1 MADGEEL
8 KNNLSESERIL
19 KQIREESAE
28 LRNIF
33 AELTESLRKSAKNST
48 ELSAVTK
55 VAASDASRLQ
65 RSAAKLEGVSRADL
79 KNKERSRSL
88 AKEAITAA
96 SNQYAVQARIR
107 TLQERRLNAT
117 EAEKD
122 EIDKVLQDLIAA
134 DETSTKLLSNYRGLV
149 DSAEELDKKG
159 KYFSNISKAIKEI
172 PVIGSLIV
180 GGFENARDGLQEA
193 SLESDIF
200 KRNLMRVDAIAK
212 GFALPTLATII
223 SGLTS
228 ADNSTTNLAK
238 QLGVSKNE
246 ARDLRASFNAISI
259 DSGISALNANA
270 MTESMI
276 QLGDTIG
283 ATTGFTTQQ
292 VVDQTKLTRMVGLQA
307 EEAARLAEFGTLN
320 GEETRSLTE
329 DILEQTA
336 ILEKETGLRLDSR
349 KVLSQ
354 VANITGQLGAQYG
367 YNTQEL
373 ARAVVQA
380 NRLGLSLEETQGVA
394 ANLLDFEQSITN
406 ELQAEL
412 LIGRDLN
419 LEQARLLALQGDS
432 AGAAAEVAKQFGT
445 AEEFSRLNV
454 IQQQSLAAAVGMS
467 ADQLADT
474 IKKQEVLNTLGEKNF
489 DTLMQ
494 TEEGRQRISELGGK
508 QLLQQ
513 LEQQSAS
520 QKFQQSLEKIQSA
533 IGSIVEGP
541 LGSLID
547 GMADIA
553 SSAGIV
559 KTALG
564 LVAGISLVRVIGS
577 IASMSASLVTAGVA
591 SAGVASAL
599 TLGLSAVAIAA
610 GIGLIM
616 ASMSK
621 ARKGAEMMPM
631 NDGIIPPGYGDRII
645 STPKGQIALN
655 NQDTIVAG
663 TNLGQGSNNQE
674 TKRTNMLLEKLIQ
687 QNTDKPRL
695 SPVGLYEVQ

>member
-1 MADGEEL
+1 MALNDDLNEAKDSLREITDAANRLADNFGSISATLKDGFKGADADV
-8 KNNLSESERIL
+8 KNLAKRSKLLTDN
-19 KQIREESAE
+19 
-28 LRNIF
+28 
-33 AELTESLRKSAKNST
+33 LTESAT
-48 ELSAVTK
+48 
-55 VAASDASRLQ
+55 Q
-65 RSAAKLEGVSRADL
+65 
-79 KNKERSRSL
+79 L
-88 AKEAITAA
+88 AKEAAKGSKDLKNI
-96 SNQYAVQARIR
+96 SKQVSSARAR
-107 TLQERRLNAT
+107 QLTLQSQIRVVQERLVNAT
-117 EAEKD
+117 EEEQEAL
-122 EIDKVLQDLIAA
+122 IGVLETLVNA
-134 DETSTKLLSNYRGLV
+134 ETSASELVRNFDRLSE
-149 DSAEELDKKG
+149 SAQELDQHG
-159 KYFSNISKAIKEI
+159 KYFDTMGNALKSI
-172 PVIGSLIV
+172 PVIGPLLASSL
-180 GGFENARDGLQEA
+180 FEARNEIQEIESSSDGTN
-193 SLESDIF
+193 
-200 KRNLMRVDAIAK
+200 KNLRKANAIAK
-212 GFALPTLATII
+212 PLGSAALVAVATSLI
-223 SGLTS
+223 SGN
-228 ADNSTTNLAK
+228 NSSFNLAK
-238 QLGVSKNE
+238 NLSISVDE
-246 ARDLRASFNAISI
+246 ARALRSEFNTIAI
-259 DSGISALNANA
+259 DSGVSALNANA
-270 MTESMI
+270 MAESMI

-283 ATTGFTTQQ
+283 ATAGFTTQQ

-307 EEAARLAEFGTLN
+307 EEAAKLAEFGTLN

-329 DILEQTA
+329 DILEQSA
-336 ILEKETGLRLDSR
+336 ILEKETGIRLDNR

-367 YNTQEL
+367 YNTKEL

-432 AGAAAEVAKQFGT
+432 AGAAAEMAKQFGT

-467 ADQLADT
+467 ADQLADI

-513 LEQQSAS
+513 LEQQSAA
-520 QKFQQSLEKIQSA
+520 QKFQQALEKIQSA
-533 IGSIVEGP
+533 IGAIVDGP
-541 LGSLID
+541 IGHLID
-547 GMADIA
+547 GVADLA
-553 SSAGIV
+553 SNAFAV

-564 LVAGISLVRVIGS
+564 LIAGLSLVRVIGS
-577 IASMSASLVTAGVA
+577 ITSMVASLVAVVPAAAGI
-591 SAGVASAL
+591 ASAL
-599 TLGLSAVAIAA
+599 TFGLSAVAVAA

-616 ASMSK
+616 ASISK
-621 ARKGAEMMPM
+621 AKKGAEMMPM

-674 TKRTNMLLEKLIQ
+674 TKRTNTLLEKLIQ
-687 QNTDKPRL
+687 QNSDKPRL
-695 SPVGLYEVQ
+695 SPIGLYEVQ

>member
-8 KNNLSESERIL
+8 KNNLGESERIL
-19 KQIREESAE
+19 KQIREESAL

-65 RSAAKLEGVSRADL
+65 RSAAKLEGISRADL

-159 KYFSNISKAIKEI
+159 KYFDNISKSLKEI

-180 GGFENARDGLQEA
+180 GGFENAREGLQEA
-193 SLESDIF
+193 ALESNAL
-200 KRNLMRVDAIAK
+200 KRNMMRVDAIAK
-212 GFALPTLATII
+212 GFALPTLAAIVA
-223 SGLTS
+223 GLTS
-228 ADNSTTNLAK
+228 ADSSTTNLAK
-238 QLGVSKNE
+238 QLGVSKSE

-259 DSGISALNANA
+259 DSGVSALNANA

-283 ATTGFTTQQ
+283 TTAGFTTQQ

-307 EEAARLAEFGTLN
+307 EEAAKLAEFGTLN

-354 VANITGQLGAQYG
+354 VANITGQLGAQYS
-367 YNTQEL
+367 YNTKEL

-494 TEEGRQRISELGGK
+494 TEEGRQRISELGGE

-513 LEQQSAS
+513 LEQQSAA
-520 QKFQQSLEKIQSA
+520 QKFQQALEKIQNA

-541 LGSLID
+541 LGSVID

-553 SSAGIV
+553 NSAGIV

-564 LVAGISLVRVIGS
+564 LIAGISLVRVIGS

-674 TKRTNMLLEKLIQ
+674 TKRTNTLLEMLIN
-687 QNTDKPRL
+687 QNASKPKI
-695 SPVGLYEVQ
+695 SPVGLYQVQ

>member
-8 KNNLSESERIL
+8 KNNLGESERIL
-19 KQIREESAE
+19 KQIREESAL

-33 AELTESLRKSAKNST
+33 AELTQSLRDQAKNGG
-48 ELSAVTK
+48 ELK
-55 VAASDASRLQ
+55 ASLQVASRDT
-65 RSAAKLEGVSRADL
+65 AKLQTLSSKLAGISEKDL
-79 KNKERSRSL
+79 KNKTRANNL
-88 AKEAITAA
+88 AKFALEAVAQQLSVESNIAVLSERLVNAKGKEKEELEKALETQQNALIT
-96 SNQYAVQARIR
+96 SEGLVENYQQLVE
-107 TLQERRLNAT
+107 T
-117 EAEKD
+117 AEK
-122 EIDKVLQDLIAA
+122 L
-134 DETSTKLLSNYRGLV
+134 
-149 DSAEELDKKG
+149 DSKG
-159 KYFSNISKAIKEI
+159 KYFGNIAKALKEI

-180 GGFENARDGLQEA
+180 GGFENAQEGLQEA
-193 SLESDIF
+193 ALESDTL
-200 KRNLMRVDAIAK
+200 KRSFMQVDAIAK
-212 GFALPTLATII
+212 GFARPTIATII

-228 ADNSTTNLAK
+228 ADTSTTNLAK
-238 QLGVSKNE
+238 QLGISKSE
-246 ARDLRASFNAISI
+246 ARDLRASFNVIAV
-259 DSGISALNANA
+259 DSGVAALNANA
-270 MTESMI
+270 MAESMI

-283 ATTGFTTQQ
+283 ATAGFTTQQ
-292 VVDQTKLTRMVGLQA
+292 VIDQTKLTRMVGLQA
-307 EEAARLAEFGTLN
+307 DEAAKLAEFGTLN

-329 DILEQTA
+329 DILDQVA
-336 ILEKETGLRLDSR
+336 VLEKETGLRLDSR

-354 VANITGQLGAQYG
+354 VANITGQLGAQYS

-380 NRLGLSLEETQGVA
+380 NRLGLSLEETQGIA

-432 AGAAAEVAKQFGT
+432 AGAAAEMAKQFGT
-445 AEEFSRLNV
+445 AGEFSRLNV

-494 TEEGRQRISELGGK
+494 TEEGRQRISELGGD

-513 LEQQSAS
+513 LEQQSAA
-520 QKFQQSLEKIQSA
+520 QKFQQAMEKIQSA

-541 LGSLID
+541 FGGFLDMISKA
-547 GMADIA
+547 AD
-553 SSAGIV
+553 SAYAVYG
-559 KTALG
+559 ALG
-564 LVAGISLVRVIGS
+564 LIAGVSLVRTIGS
-577 IASMSASLVTAGVA
+577 LVSMAATLGTSAAFAITASQ
-591 SAGVASAL
+591 AL

-610 GIGLIM
+610 GIGLVM
-616 ASMSK
+616 AALNSSK
-621 ARKGAEMMPM
+621 KETTTLD
-631 NDGIIPPGYGDRII
+631 DGIIPPGYGDRIL

-655 NQDTIVAG
+655 NQDTVVAG
-663 TNLGQGSNNQE
+663 TNLNQGSNEE
-674 TKRTNMLLEKLIQ
+674 TKRTNMLLERLIT
-687 QNTDKPRL
+687 QNSEKPRL

>member
-8 KNNLSESERIL
+8 KNNLGESERIL
-19 KQIREESAE
+19 KQIREESAL

-33 AELTESLRKSAKNST
+33 AELTQSLRDQARNGG
-48 ELSAVTK
+48 ELK
-55 VAASDASRLQ
+55 ASLQVASRDT
-65 RSAAKLEGVSRADL
+65 AKLQTLSSKLAGISEKDL
-79 KNKERSRSL
+79 KNKVRANNL
-88 AKEAITAA
+88 AKFAAEAVAQQLSVESNIAVLSERLVNAKGQEKEELEKALETQQNALIT
-96 SNQYAVQARIR
+96 SEGLVENYQQLVE
-107 TLQERRLNAT
+107 T
-117 EAEKD
+117 AEK
-122 EIDKVLQDLIAA
+122 L
-134 DETSTKLLSNYRGLV
+134 
-149 DSAEELDKKG
+149 DSKG
-159 KYFSNISKAIKEI
+159 KYFDNISKSLKEI

-180 GGFENARDGLQEA
+180 GGFENAREGLQEA
-193 SLESDIF
+193 ALESNAL
-200 KRNLMRVDAIAK
+200 KRNMMRVDAIAK
-212 GFALPTLATII
+212 GFALPTLAAIVA
-223 SGLTS
+223 GLTS
-228 ADNSTTNLAK
+228 ADSSTTNLAK

-246 ARDLRASFNAISI
+246 ARDLRASFNTISI
-259 DSGISALNANA
+259 DSGVSALNANA

-307 EEAARLAEFGTLN
+307 EEAAKLAEFGTLN

-354 VANITGQLGAQYG
+354 VANITGQLGAQYS
-367 YNTQEL
+367 YNTKEL

-432 AGAAAEVAKQFGT
+432 AGAAAELAKQFGT

-494 TEEGRQRISELGGK
+494 TEEGRQRIKTLGGA

-513 LEQQSAS
+513 LEQQSAA
-520 QKFQQSLEKIQSA
+520 QKFQQALEKIQNA

-541 LGSLID
+541 LGTFID
-547 GMADIA
+547 GMADLA
-553 SSAGIV
+553 SSAGV
-559 KTALG
+559 VYTTLG
-564 LVAGISLVRVIGS
+564 LIGAVSLARTIGTLSQLAFTILPATAAGAITTASAITFGLGLAAIVAGIAYMTNQSKK
-577 IASMSASLVTAGVA
+577 AKQE
-591 SAGVASAL
+591 
-599 TLGLSAVAIAA
+599 LSSVDDMI
-610 GIGLIM
+610 
-616 ASMSK
+616 S
-621 ARKGAEMMPM
+621 
-631 NDGIIPPGYGDRII
+631 PPGYGDRII

-674 TKRTNMLLEKLIQ
+674 TKRTNTLLEMLIN
-687 QNTDKPRL
+687 QNASKPKI
-695 SPVGLYEVQ
+695 SPVGLYQVQ